1 MPRQLLD
8 KLIKAIGMEIKYR
21 LVDTANNMSL
31 GIFDTRE
38 QAHECVVE
46 HCMQNVRL
54 TIFDFKLIKV
64 DFSALQNINT
74 FEDALEVLHMRNPNH
89 PYMMA
94 YLDMMGHNLKEVEA
108 YDEFIENVG
117 HDVLAYIKLRIVTAA
132 INGDWQADIG
142 ENNVRYYPTAYI
154 YPQGERSKLSLD
166 KVDLVVDN
174 IYNNRCFAI
183 IEPNKCGSTHVIP
196 DTLAFASHEQAMFA
210 ISHFKDLYADY
221 FFGNK

>member
-196 DTLAFASHEQAMFA
+196 DTLVFASHEQAMFA

>member
-1 MPRQLLD
+1 
-8 KLIKAIGMEIKYR
+8 MEIKYR

-38 QAHECVVE
+38 QAHECAVE

-74 FEDALEVLHMRNPNH
+74 FEDALEVLRMRNPNH

-142 ENNVRYYPTAYI
+142 ENKVRYYPTAYI
-154 YPQGERSKLSLD
+154 YPQKEYEKIVFD
-166 KVDLVVDN
+166 KADLVVGN
-174 IYNNRCFAI
+174 IYNNICFAI